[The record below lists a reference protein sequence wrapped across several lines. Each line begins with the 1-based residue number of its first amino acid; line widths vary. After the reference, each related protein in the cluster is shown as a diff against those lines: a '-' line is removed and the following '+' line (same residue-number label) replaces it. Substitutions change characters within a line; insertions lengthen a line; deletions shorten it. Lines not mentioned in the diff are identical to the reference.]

1 MINKIHKIIFQYL
14 WQNQKVEPIGT
25 KTTFLP
31 KQKGRLNVKE
41 PHIHNF
47 AMRLKHKHYKK
58 MKTNHH

>member
-14 WQNQKVEPIGT
+14 WQNQKVEPIAT

-41 PHIHNF
+41 PNIHNF
-47 AMRLKHKHYKK
+47 AMRLKHL
-58 MKTNHH
+58 